1 MKKLKKTYFQRVD
14 YIFKHNALTKFIV
27 KKAWYNFYSG
37 GSYKWLYILAFSFL
51 AFLIMYQLG
60 LRFKLTEDYI
70 FLWFPFFSLVLSGVG
85 PALMLLYSSIK
96 ALKANK

>member
-14 YIFKHNALTKFIV
+14 YIFKHNALAKFIV
-27 KKAWYNFYSG
+27 KKAWYNFYSPWN
-37 GSYKWLYILAFSFL
+37 YKWLYILAFSFL
-51 AFLIMYQLG
+51 AFLIMNLLG
-60 LRFKLTEDYI
+60 LRLKVTEDYVFIGI
-70 FLWFPFFSLVLSGVG
+70 FFICFILSGVV